1 MMRLK
6 SLTYLIVSLNLIILG
21 VLLSSSVSAEDAPM
35 MSKEELKR
43 ILGHP
48 DVIVID
54 VRTTE
59 SWQDSDFMIKGATRG
74 NPANFDS
81 WADEYP
87 KEKTLVLY

>member
-1 MMRLK
+1 MKLR
-6 SLTYLIVSLNLIILG
+6 SLTWLIVSLILVVLG
-21 VLLSSSVSAEDAPM
+21 VFVCTSVAAEDAPKIT
-35 MSKEELKR
+35 KEELKR

-59 SWQDSDFMIKGATRG
+59 SWQDSDYMIKGSVRG
-74 NPANFDS
+74 NPENFDS